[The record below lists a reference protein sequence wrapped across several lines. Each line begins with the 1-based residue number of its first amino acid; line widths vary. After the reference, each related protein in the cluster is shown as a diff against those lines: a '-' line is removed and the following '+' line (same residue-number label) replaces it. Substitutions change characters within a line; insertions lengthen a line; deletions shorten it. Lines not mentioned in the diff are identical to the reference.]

1 MGRGQ
6 IEEDI
11 EELLDRAKGGYHKIR
26 DVEEA
31 AREVLEDTEEVT
43 RSMGKTAAEV
53 AGELMKMLSEEEKL
67 ELLEACKR
75 DGFLPIQRDDMAGPK
90 WDKPFT
96 WAMASGDTFER
107 GDGILVKD
115 RIFIVLRRMRFR
127 RRCANILCQDV
138 NDPTRYWRAGT
149 IDYLPRFANYVHYQQ
164 SSRWGVEL

>member
-6 IEEDI
+6 IDQDI
-11 EELLDRAKGGYHKIR
+11 EELLDLAKDAHR
-26 DVEEA
+26 EVREVEE
-31 AREVLEDTEEVT
+31 VEEVVEEVE
-43 RSMGKTAAEV
+43 RTAAEV
-53 AGELMKMLSEEEKL
+53 AGGLLRMISEEEKL
-67 ELLEACKR
+67 ALIKSFKEE
-75 DGFLPIQRDDMAGPK
+75 GFLPAKASGDIDPEAFAGPK

-115 RIFIVLRRMRFR
+115 RVFIVLRRMRFR

-149 IDYLPRFANYVHYQQ
+149 IDYLPRFANYVHYQR
-164 SSRWGVEL
+164 SSKWGVDI